1 MSDLKRLYESIT
13 SVLSEI
19 INIDENLLC
28 VLIATR
34 SGQLID
40 YVASKDF
47 YEKVEGSVSFDELA
61 ATIAAMYGASLA
73 TGTEFSLGDTD
84 AVLTEFTNGRIVII
98 SCGNDALLAIT
109 SERNIPL
116 GNIRLLA
123 KKFAKRLSDLVE
135 KLFVAIDKEIKMTK
149 PENIG
154 LFTDLS

>member
-1 MSDLKRLYESIT
+1 MSNLQNLYDAIT
-13 SVLSEI
+13 KMLSEI
-19 INIDENLLC
+19 INIDENILC

-47 YEKVEGSVSFDELA
+47 YDKVEGSVSFDELA

-73 TGTEFSLGDTD
+73 TGTEFNLGDTD
-84 AVLTEFTNGRIVII
+84 AVLTEFMNGRIVII

-123 KKFAKRLSDLVE
+123 KKYSQRLSDLIK
-135 KLFVAIDKEIKMTK
+135 KLFVAIDEEIKMAK
-149 PENIG
+149 PEKIEF
-154 LFTDLS
+154 L

>member
-1 MSDLKRLYESIT
+1 MSGLQKLYDAIT
-13 SVLSEI
+13 SMLSEI
-19 INIDENLLC
+19 INVDESILC

-73 TGTEFSLGDTD
+73 TGTEFNLGDTD
-84 AVLTEFTNGRIVII
+84 AVLTEFANGRIVII

-123 KKFAKRLSDLVE
+123 KKYSKKLSDLIK
-135 KLFVAIDKEIKMTK
+135 KLFVAIDEEIKMTK
-149 PENIG
+149 PESMEI
-154 LFTDLS
+154 L